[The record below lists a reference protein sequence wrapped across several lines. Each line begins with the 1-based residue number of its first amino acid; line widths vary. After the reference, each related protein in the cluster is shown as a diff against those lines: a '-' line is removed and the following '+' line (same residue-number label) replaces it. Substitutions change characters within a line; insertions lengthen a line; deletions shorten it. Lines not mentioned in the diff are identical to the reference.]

1 MLYSDT
7 LEPVTEMVI
16 VSIVCVILF
25 ALLVMRYKK
34 ISYEDNNPTAL
45 NI

>member
-7 LEPVTEMVI
+7 LEPATEMVI
-16 VSIVCVILF
+16 VSIVCLAIF
-25 ALLVMRYKK
+25 AMLVMRYKK
-34 ISYEDNNPTAL
+34 ISYEDNNPETL